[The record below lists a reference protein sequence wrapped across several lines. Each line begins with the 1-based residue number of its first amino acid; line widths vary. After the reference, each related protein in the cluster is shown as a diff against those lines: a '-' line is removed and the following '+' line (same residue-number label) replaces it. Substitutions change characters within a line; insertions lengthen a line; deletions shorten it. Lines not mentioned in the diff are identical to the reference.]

1 MDDIIATLA
10 QITLDLSNTPSDG
23 STTIDSVEVTFKQL
37 MINDAESAASAL
49 QHYSPPTGDVQRL
62 IVIDSKLN
70 MHMKNI
76 LVVLDT
82 LAHPNPIRQET
93 VQLDLLQ
100 EQNNLQSTLHK
111 VSGLDHH
118 PSIEIQVLA
127 KAMWERLEQF
137 PAAIDIYLNILHE
150 RAPLPSNPCVIESG
164 TAHCIESSSYSHDIP

>member
-23 STTIDSVEVTFKQL
+23 STTIDSVEATFKQL
-37 MINDAESAASAL
+37 TINDAELAASML
-49 QHYSPPTGDVQRL
+49 QHHSPPTGDVQWL
-62 IVIDSKLN
+62 IVIDGKLN

-76 LVVLDT
+76 LVALDA

-100 EQNNLQSTLHK
+100 EQNNLWSTLHK
-111 VSGLDHH
+111 VRGLDHH

-127 KAMWERLEQF
+127 EAMQERLEQF
-137 PAAIDIYLNILHE
+137 SAAIDVYLNILHE
-150 RAPLPSNPCVIESG
+150 RAPLPSNLHLIKSG
-164 TAHCIESSSYSHDIP
+164 MAHCIESSSYSCNIP